1 MQQTW
6 IDYLIIALYFIA
18 VIGIGVYCAR
28 GEKTSENYLLGGRRM
43 PFLAVGR
50 GKSSTTG

>member
-28 GEKTSENYLLGGRRM
+28 EKRLLKTICSAGAGCR
-43 PFLAVGR
+43 FWLSGWHV
-50 GKSSTTG
+50 